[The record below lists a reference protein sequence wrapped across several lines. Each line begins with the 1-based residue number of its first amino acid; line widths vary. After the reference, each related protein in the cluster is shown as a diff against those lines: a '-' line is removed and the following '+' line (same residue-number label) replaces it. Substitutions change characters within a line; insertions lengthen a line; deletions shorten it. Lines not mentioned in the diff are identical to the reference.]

1 VEIKKGWMAGIII
14 LLIIFVVPIVYA
26 GFLDVINKG
35 FDSITGKTSQAL
47 SASITVGNNAP
58 NITQVFPGGLSFS
71 PTNGGLTEVEVSFE
85 ANDAEGT
92 SNLDNSTARVNVSY
106 QSLTGAGLLSD
117 TNTSCSS
124 SNLDIDTIN
133 YSCMIQLEYFWDH
146 STEWT
151 VDAQVQDTNTN
162 FALNSSNLDTNGQ
175 NWTVTEL
182 VASNFSDTS
191 LAWSSVAPS
200 DTNASSTTNLTMEN
214 TGNSRSLIL
223 STTTIDLAGA
233 DFASSI
239 PAINFTVFNVTDA
252 NKIECDY
259 TNQSEAVSSG
269 VNPFVGVN
277 NSAFVW
283 LNNTLKRGQGTAQES
298 ANYCLFDVG
307 AVLTNQQ
314 YGGGTGD
321 DWDLTTG
328 DSGE

>member
-1 VEIKKGWMAGIII
+1 MEIKRGWFAGIII
-14 LLIIFVVPIVYA
+14 FLIIFVVPIVYA

-35 FDSITGKTSQAL
+35 FDSITGRTSQAL

-58 NITQVFPGGLSFS
+58 NITQVFPGGLSFT

-92 SNLDNSTARVNVSY
+92 SNLNNSTARVNVSY

-133 YSCMIQLEYFWDH
+133 YSCMIQLEYFWDD
-146 STEWT
+146 STAWT
-151 VDAQVQDTNTN
+151 VDAQVQDSNTN
-162 FALNSSNLDTNGQ
+162 LALNSSNLDTDGQ

-182 VASNFSDTS
+182 VASNFSGTS

-223 STTTIDLAGA
+223 STTVIDLAGA

-239 PAINFTVFNVTDA
+239 PAINFTVFNVTDV

-259 TNQSEAVSSG
+259 TNQTEVVSYG
-269 VNPFVGVN
+269 ARPLVGVN
-277 NSAFVW
+277 NTAFVW
-283 LNNTLKRGQGTAQES
+283 LNNTLKRGQGTAIES

-307 AVLTNQQ
+307 ASLINQQ
-314 YGGGTGD
+314 YGGGAGD